1 MKGGYS
7 DMHEGTLDGSRVCI
21 KRVRVYQDDPGKAT
35 EVCYLRCR
43 SPCSLSLMKLVGLL
57 SRGRNVEAPGS
68 LKHRTPTV
76 YYHHFPSTH
85 FGLDAWRGPAG
96 LHQEAPQCGPT

>member
-43 SPCSLSLMKLVGLL
+43 SPCSLSLMKLAGLL
-57 SRGRNVEAPGS
+57 SRGRNVETPES
-68 LKHRTPTV
+68 LKNRTPTA
-76 YYHHFPSTH
+76 YYHHSPPAH
-85 FGLDAWRGPAG
+85 FGLDVWRGPTG
-96 LHQEAPQCGPT
+96 LHQEAPPCGLT